1 MDTPASC
8 YQPSPRSLPTQVPS
22 LDYPGHFEVRYV
34 SFNGGIR
41 WKRDWVNVSI
51 VCAGEYVGLEEID
64 NGVWNVWPSQTRSLA
79 RRTHADRRYQRK
91 AQAQNGKIL
100 SRFCLPRATRNL
112 EGPVDMWTTSLLPTY
127 PQPW

>member
-1 MDTPASC
+1 VTRTPVSSTGQALKCWYSSRTSR
-8 YQPSPRSLPTQVPS
+8 YGWEAFALKVAP

-51 VCAGEYVGLEEID
+51 VCPGEYVGLEEID

-79 RRTHADRRYQRK
+79 RRTHAIEDANGQLKRR
-91 AQAQNGKIL
+91 NPNPP
-100 SRFCLPRATRNL
+100 SRL
-112 EGPVDMWTTSLLPTY
+112 
-127 PQPW
+127 